1 MGGDIA
7 IQCMD
12 VMSVFSLHITDALER
27 NRISR
32 ELLALYTHRVLVQ
45 AGGAI
50 AGVFTVIFVYQYFN
64 DSLWAVIATFGSIYL
79 GVAVAVPIGARLL
92 RRIGTRTMILLALPC
107 AALGTAVLYNISEHG
122 GVAGL
127 SITASL
133 ALFVIFSVAFKVLY
147 WVPYHID
154 MSQLLDR
161 SRRGFQLAFLQNTGD
176 VNVAA
181 MPFWGGLI
189 VASLGFGWLFLF
201 SIAFI
206 ICAALPLLWVSN
218 RYERYEWS
226 YPETLRQFFSRR
238 NRPLFFA
245 FVGDGIQ
252 SGAQLIIWPLLV
264 FLLLDGEF
272 VALGAVAALT
282 LFGILL
288 LRFIT
293 GHFLDHG
300 RKQSALAW
308 GALLTS
314 SGWVLRLF
322 AVSPITVVAIDTYH
336 GFGQVVNRISVEAI
350 SYEQAADN
358 GRFVDEFT
366 VLKEMGLNLSLSW
379 RGGEGSI

>member
-181 MPFWGGLI
+181 MPFWG
-189 VASLGFGWLFLF
+189 
-201 SIAFI
+201 
-206 ICAALPLLWVSN
+206 
-218 RYERYEWS
+218 
-226 YPETLRQFFSRR
+226 
-238 NRPLFFA
+238 
-245 FVGDGIQ
+245 
-252 SGAQLIIWPLLV
+252 
-264 FLLLDGEF
+264 
-272 VALGAVAALT
+272 
-282 LFGILL
+282 
-288 LRFIT
+288 
-293 GHFLDHG
+293 
-300 RKQSALAW
+300 
-308 GALLTS
+308 
-314 SGWVLRLF
+314 
-322 AVSPITVVAIDTYH
+322 
-336 GFGQVVNRISVEAI
+336 
-350 SYEQAADN
+350 
-358 GRFVDEFT
+358 
-366 VLKEMGLNLSLSW
+366 
-379 RGGEGSI
+379 